1 MLQIINVTEA
11 RKNFAQLIRTIK
23 STKKPVILIQDSVPS
38 VVIYPYEEAFENEKK
53 KQELFQIRFENLLAE
68 GKKIGKKY
76 LKEKNIT
83 QPLSEEEKYNL
94 IKNG

>member
-11 RKNFAQLIRTIK
+11 RKNLATLIKTIK
-23 STKKPVILIQDSVPS
+23 TTKKPVILIQDSVPS

-53 KQELFQIRFENLLAE
+53 KQQLFQIRFEKLLAE

-83 QPLSEEEKYNL
+83 QPLSEEEVYNL